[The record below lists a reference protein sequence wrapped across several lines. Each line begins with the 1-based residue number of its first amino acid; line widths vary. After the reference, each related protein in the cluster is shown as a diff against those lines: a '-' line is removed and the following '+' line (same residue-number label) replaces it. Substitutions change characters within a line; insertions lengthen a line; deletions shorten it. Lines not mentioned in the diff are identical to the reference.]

1 MTTQNGCYTTN
12 GEGRIVVVVVLRD
25 ADAPVHFLRLTSVP
39 ALHLPIS
46 HTNSTRTL
54 TSIAS
59 PGLNG
64 SKSIVLLAF
73 SAASFDSS
81 RISALALSLTA
92 IARPLPFVWFLQFN
106 VFRIRFDVEWERA
119 DVIWRPLL
127 RTLFPLCS
135 KRARTASGVPSSTPS
150 VRAAWNNLP
159 ASRNSVLKPIMRAC
173 WFSRIP
179 TRAAEIGSASVN
191 SFFLYGDYKSDS
203 A

>member
-25 ADAPVHFLRLTSVP
+25 ADAPVHFLRLASVP

-46 HTNSTRTL
+46 HTNSPRTL

-127 RTLFPLCS
+127 RTLFHLGHFARKGNGQHPGCRLRH
-135 KRARTASGVPSSTPS
+135 RAYELLGTTCQHRGILS
-150 VRAAWNNLP
+150 
-159 ASRNSVLKPIMRAC
+159 
-173 WFSRIP
+173 
-179 TRAAEIGSASVN
+179 
-191 SFFLYGDYKSDS
+191 
-203 A
+203 